1 MLGIKKIDIY
11 IVKSFLAYF
20 FMTFFICMLILLMQ
34 FTWKHMAELIG
45 KGVSWDVLAEFF
57 WYATLQTVPMALPL
71 AILLAAL
78 MNFGNL
84 GEHFE
89 LTAMKSAG
97 ISLFR
102 MIRGLIDF
110 ISIICVLAF
119 FFSNNVLP
127 MAQQKLWTLIFS
139 LRQKSPEF
147 DIPEGE
153 FYTGINGYNLYVREK
168 DPNKKLLKDLM
179 IYDFSNGFDNAS
191 VTLADSGRVQFTA
204 DNKYLKFS
212 MYSGE
217 TFENMRQQGSRYN
230 SNSIPY
236 RRETFQTKELL
247 LDFDTEFNRYDESI
261 LKDQHVSKNVMEL
274 TQTIDSVSKIVK
286 ARGDEQAREMIT
298 TQFQEVR
305 KLNDENVMTLEA
317 AENMSN
323 EDVLTLDE
331 AEQLSNEDVLT
342 LEMEEQLSDANVT
355 TLKTDKEL
363 TNDADTV
370 KDEKSYNTDSLFL
383 SLTQQQMEEAAM
395 TARLNAQSMKDKIDY
410 NKIMLV
416 DPTMTVRRHQI
427 EWHRRFTLSFACLI
441 FFFIGAPLGAII
453 RKGGLGFPI
462 VVSVLL
468 FVIYYIID
476 TTGYKMAREGFWL
489 VYQGMWLSS
498 AVLFPL
504 GLFLTWKAVTDASL
518 FRTESYIKLYDN
530 VMKYLKNFRFRSANK
545 Y

>member
-1 MLGIKKIDIY
+1 MLGIKKIDTY

-20 FMTFFICMLILLMQ
+20 FMTFFISMLILLMQ

-45 KGVSWDVLAEFF
+45 KGVSWGVLAEFF

-102 MIRGLIDF
+102 MMRGLIVF
-110 ISIICVLAF
+110 ISIISVLAF

-153 FYTGINGYNLYVREK
+153 FYTGINGYNLYVRSK
-168 DPNKKLLKDLM
+168 DPNKKLLRDLM
-179 IYDFSNGFDNAS
+179 IYDFSKGFDNAS

-217 TFENMRQQGSRYN
+217 SFENMRQQGSRYN
-230 SNSIPY
+230 SSSIPY

-261 LKDQHVSKNVMEL
+261 LKDQHVSKNVVEL

-286 ARGDEQAREMIT
+286 ARGDEQAREMIS
-298 TQFQEVR
+298 TQFPEIRETVSIDEIPMMTDEV
-305 KLNDENVMTLEA
+305 
-317 AENMSN
+317 S
-323 EDVLTLDE
+323 
-331 AEQLSNEDVLT
+331 
-342 LEMEEQLSDANVT
+342 EEQVVT
-355 TLKTDKEL
+355 EEEP
-363 TNDADTV
+363 V
-370 KDEKSYNTDSLFL
+370 KNYAADSLFL
-383 SLTQQQMEEAAM
+383 KLNQQQMEEAVSA
-395 TARLNAQSMKDKIDY
+395 ARQSAQAMKDKIDY
-410 NKIMLV
+410 NRIMLV

-462 VVSVLL
+462 VISVVL

-476 TTGYKMAREGFWL
+476 TTGYKMAREGFWQ
-489 VYQGMWLSS
+489 VFEGMWLSS

-504 GLFLTWKAVTDASL
+504 GLFLTWKAVTDASF
-518 FRTESYIKLYDN
+518 FRTESYTRIYDN
-530 VMKYLKNFRFRSANK
+530 MKEYYRKRRNK
-545 Y
+545 SRN

>member
-20 FMTFFICMLILLMQ
+20 FMTFFICVLILLMQ
-34 FTWKHMAELIG
+34 FFWKQMPDLIG
-45 KGVSWDVLAEFF
+45 KGVSWGVLAEFF
-57 WYATLQTVPMALPL
+57 WYASLQTVPMALPL

-102 MIRGLIDF
+102 IMRGLIVF
-110 ISIICVLAF
+110 IGAIVIAAF

-147 DIPEGE
+147 DIPQGE
-153 FYTGINGYNLYVREK
+153 FYTGINGYNLYVRQK
-168 DPNKKLLKDLM
+168 LPNQKLLKDLM

-212 MYSGE
+212 LYSGE
-217 TFENMRQQGSRYN
+217 SFENMRPQGNQYN
-230 SNSIPY
+230 SGSIPY
-236 RRETFQTKELL
+236 RREVFQTKELL

-261 LKDQHVSKNVMEL
+261 LKDQHVSKNVVEL
-274 TQTIDSVSKIVK
+274 SQTIDSVSKIVK
-286 ARGDEQAREMIT
+286 ARGEEQAKEMIT
-298 TQFQEVR
+298 TQFPEIRLHNRYGPQ
-305 KLNDENVMTLEA
+305 
-317 AENMSN
+317 
-323 EDVLTLDE
+323 
-331 AEQLSNEDVLT
+331 
-342 LEMEEQLSDANVT
+342 
-355 TLKTDKEL
+355 KTDEELAKES
-363 TNDADTV
+363 TQQVDSKKYDP
-370 KDEKSYNTDSLFL
+370 DSLFL
-383 SLTQQQMEEAAM
+383 SLNQQQMEEAM
-395 TARLNAQSMKDKIDY
+395 TAARQNAQAMKDKIEY

-416 DPTMTVRRHQI
+416 DPTMTVRRHEI

-453 RKGGLGFPI
+453 RKGGLGLPI
-462 VVSVLL
+462 VISVVL
-468 FVIYYIID
+468 FIIYYIID
-476 TTGYKMAREGFWL
+476 TTGYKMAREGFWE

-518 FRTESYIKLYDN
+518 FRTESYIKMFDTTIN
-530 VMKYLKNFRFRSANK
+530 YLKKVKNNFINRKGKKTQSGFADAAS
-545 Y
+545 

>member
-1 MLGIKKIDIY
+1 MLGIKKIDKY

-57 WYATLQTVPMALPL
+57 WYASLQTVPMALPL

-102 MIRGLIDF
+102 MMRGLIVF
-110 ISIICVLAF
+110 ISIICILAF

-147 DIPEGE
+147 DIPQGE
-153 FYTGINGYNLYVREK
+153 FYTGLNGYNIFVRQK
-168 DPNKKLLKDLM
+168 DPNKKLLRDLM
-179 IYDFSNGFDNAS
+179 IYDFSKGFDNAS

-212 MYSGE
+212 LYSGE
-217 TFENMRQQGSRYN
+217 SFENMRQQGSSYN

-247 LDFDTEFNRYDESI
+247 LDLDTEFNRYDESI
-261 LKDQHVSKNVMEL
+261 LKDQHVSKNVVQL
-274 TQTIDSVSKIVK
+274 NQTIDSVSKIVK
-286 ARGDEQAREMIT
+286 VRGEEQAREMVT

-305 KLNDENVMTLEA
+305 KLSKDGIPIVMTDEELLNDSV
-317 AENMSN
+317 AE
-323 EDVLTLDE
+323 V
-331 AEQLSNEDVLT
+331 AI
-342 LEMEEQLSDANVT
+342 
-355 TLKTDKEL
+355 
-363 TNDADTV
+363 
-370 KDEKSYNTDSLFL
+370 KSYDPDSLFL
-383 SLTQQQMEEAAM
+383 SFSQHQMVEAM
-395 TARLNAQSMKDKIDY
+395 TSARQSAQAMKDKIDF
-410 NKIMLV
+410 NNIMLV

-427 EWHRRFTLSFACLI
+427 ELHRRFTLSFACLI

-476 TTGYKMAREGFWL
+476 TTGYKMAREGFWE
-489 VYQGMWLSS
+489 VFEGMWLSS
-498 AVLFPL
+498 AVLFPF
-504 GLFLTWKAVTDASL
+504 GLFLTWKAVTDASF
-518 FRTESYIKLYDN
+518 FRTESYIKIYDN
-530 VMKYLKNFRFRSANK
+530 VKKYLEKIKYKSAK
-545 Y
+545 

>member
-1 MLGIKKIDIY
+1 MLGIKKIDTY

-34 FTWKHMAELIG
+34 FMWKHMAELIG
-45 KGVSWDVLAEFF
+45 KGVGLDVLAEFF
-57 WYATLQTVPMALPL
+57 WYASLQTVPMALPL

-102 MIRGLIDF
+102 MMRGLIVF
-110 ISIICVLAF
+110 IAVISLLAF

-147 DIPEGE
+147 DIPESE
-153 FYTGINGYNLYVREK
+153 FYTGINGYNLYVRQK
-168 DPNKKLLKDLM
+168 DRNKKLLRDLM
-179 IYDFSNGFDNAS
+179 IYDYSNGFENSS

-212 MYSGE
+212 LYSGE
-217 TFENMRQQGSRYN
+217 SFENMKQQGTSYV
-230 SNSIPY
+230 SNNMPY

-247 LDFDTEFNRYDESI
+247 IDFDTEFNRYDESI
-261 LKDQHVSKNVMEL
+261 LKDQHVSKNVVQL

-286 ARGDEQAREMIT
+286 ARGNEQAREMVA
-298 TQFQEVR
+298 TQF
-305 KLNDENVMTLEA
+305 LEGRDIA
-317 AENMSN
+317 GNSS
-323 EDVLTLDE
+323 LP
-331 AEQLSNEDVLT
+331 
-342 LEMEEQLSDANVT
+342 
-355 TLKTDKEL
+355 LKTDEKLSGNRKQKGSKE
-363 TNDADTV
+363 N
-370 KDEKSYNTDSLFL
+370 YNPDSLFL
-383 SLTQQQMEEAAM
+383 SLNQQQMEEAM
-395 TARLNAQSMKDKIDY
+395 VTARQSAQAMKEKIEY
-410 NKIMLV
+410 NNVMLSDPIMV
-416 DPTMTVRRHQI
+416 VRRHQI

-462 VVSVLL
+462 VVSVIL

-476 TTGYKMAREGFWL
+476 TTGYKMAREGFWD
-489 VYQGMWLSS
+489 VFEGMWLSS

-518 FRTESYIKLYDN
+518 FRTESYIRIFDN
-530 VMKYLKNFRFRSANK
+530 VKRYFDKQRRKFINK
-545 Y
+545 KTSVRVI